1 MEITNKKITIVGCG
15 PGSADYLTPAA
26 KKAVANSQ
34 VIAGAQRLLDLFP
47 DSSAQRII
55 VTGHITD
62 ALDQIQSAAKDKA
75 VAVLVSGDPGLFSLS
90 KSVISKFGRENCTVI
105 PAVSSVQVAFAR
117 AGLDWQDAKII
128 SAHHK
133 LPIAQELN
141 FKEYSKLAILA
152 GHKDIK
158 SWLIDLV
165 NNLQER
171 IDIFICENLTLENES
186 VRNVTGELLNKI
198 EFSSRAIILIVKKE
212 IL

>member
-15 PGSADYLTPAA
+15 PGSPDYLTPAA
-26 KKAVANSQ
+26 QKAVANAQ
-34 VIAGAQRLLDLFP
+34 ILAGAQRLLDLFP
-47 DSSAQRII
+47 DGSAERII

-62 ALDQIQSAAKDKA
+62 VLDQIQLAAKDKF

-90 KSVISKFGRENCTVI
+90 KSVLTRLGRDRCTVI

-117 AGLDWQDAKII
+117 TGLDWQDAKII

-133 LPIAQELN
+133 LPIVQELN
-141 FKEYSKLAILA
+141 FKDYSKIAVLA

-158 SWLIDLV
+158 SWLADLV
-165 NNLQER
+165 NNLESD
-171 IDIFICENLTLENES
+171 IDIFVCENLTLENES
-186 VRNVTGELLNKI
+186 VQRINLEQLNEI
-198 EFSSRAIILIVKKE
+198 EFSSRAIILIIKKE

>member
-26 KKAVANSQ
+26 QKAVANAQ
-34 VIAGAQRLLDLFP
+34 VLAGAQRLLNLFP
-47 DSSAQRII
+47 DSSAKRII

-62 ALDQIQSAAKDKA
+62 VIDKIQLAAKDKS
-75 VAVLVSGDPGLFSLS
+75 VAVLVSGDPGLFSLA
-90 KSVISKFGRENCTVI
+90 KSVLTRLGHDQCTVI

-117 AGLDWQDAKII
+117 TGLDWQDAKII

-133 LPIAQELN
+133 LPVAQELN
-141 FKEYSKLAILA
+141 FKDYSKLAVLT
-152 GHKDIK
+152 GHKNIK
-158 SWLIDLV
+158 PWLTDLV
-165 NNLQER
+165 NNLEHDV
-171 IDIFICENLTLENES
+171 DIFVCENLTLENETL
-186 VRNVTGELLNKI
+186 RCINLEQLKTI

>member
-34 VIAGAQRLLDLFP
+34 VIAGAKRLLDLFP
-47 DSSAQRII
+47 DSFAERII

-90 KSVISKFGRENCTVI
+90 KSVLSKFGRDCCTVI

-133 LPIAQELN
+133 LPITQELN
-141 FKEYSKLAILA
+141 FKDYSKLAILA

-165 NNLQER
+165 NNLREK
-171 IDIFICENLTLENES
+171 IDIFVCENLTLENEI
-186 VRNVTGELLNKI
+186 VRNITSEQLNKI

-212 IL
+212 TL

>member
-1 MEITNKKITIVGCG
+1 MEMTNKKINIVGCG

-26 KKAVANSQ
+26 QKAVTNTQ
-34 VIAGAQRLLDLFP
+34 VLVGAQRLLDLFP
-47 DSSAQRII
+47 DSCAERII

-62 ALDQIQSAAKDKA
+62 VLDHIQLAAKDKS

-90 KSVISKFGRENCTVI
+90 KSVLIRLGHDQCNII
-105 PAVSSVQVAFAR
+105 PAVSSVQIAFAR
-117 AGLDWQDAKII
+117 TGLDWQDAKII

-133 LPIAQELN
+133 LPCVQELS
-141 FKEYSKLAILA
+141 FKDYSKIAILT

-158 SWLIDLV
+158 SWLTDLV
-165 NNLQER
+165 NNLEG
-171 IDIFICENLTLENES
+171 DVDVFVCENLTLENES
-186 VRNVTGELLNKI
+186 GQSINLEQLKTI

>member
-90 KSVISKFGRENCTVI
+90 KSVISKFG
-105 PAVSSVQVAFAR
+105 
-117 AGLDWQDAKII
+117 
-128 SAHHK
+128 
-133 LPIAQELN
+133 
-141 FKEYSKLAILA
+141 
-152 GHKDIK
+152 
-158 SWLIDLV
+158 
-165 NNLQER
+165 
-171 IDIFICENLTLENES
+171 
-186 VRNVTGELLNKI
+186 
-198 EFSSRAIILIVKKE
+198 
-212 IL
+212 